1 MEETNILD
9 AVDKDF
15 DELIHSLEI
24 VGLLISILLPTM
36 LEMNQ
41 LTLKGNNPIELIAVL
56 IFSLSL
62 AFAFLLV
69 ASLINK
75 KYTSIAIISI
85 VSSTAF
91 LTIILLVTLLYMSA
105 LVGSI
110 SLSYARW
117 VYWSFQIIA
126 IPFALYI
133 LIKTK
138 SIFRH
143 YRNWT
148 TALISALLFSLIFML
163 IYVVSSTILTS
174 IVPANI
180 LDKNVN
186 LITSIVYVIFVVAVF
201 LFLMQKKVMRHW
213 GSNLSEVPMSSLN
226 DLSGA
231 ELNNSATHFLA
242 R

>member
-110 SLSYARW
+110 SLSYAPW

-138 SIFRH
+138 SIFR
-143 YRNWT
+143 YYKNWT

-201 LFLMQKKVMRHW
+201 LFLMQK
-213 GSNLSEVPMSSLN
+213 SNEAL
-226 DLSGA
+226 G
-231 ELNNSATHFLA
+231 F
-242 R
+242 

>member
-1 MEETNILD
+1 MEETKILG
-9 AVDKDF
+9 AIDKDF

-24 VGLLISILLPTM
+24 VGLIVSILLPTM
-36 LEMNQ
+36 LEMKQ
-41 LTLKGNNPIELIAVL
+41 LTLKGDNPSELIAIL

-62 AFAFLLV
+62 AFASLFV
-69 ASLINK
+69 ALLINK
-75 KYTSIAIISI
+75 KYTGVAIISI
-85 VSSTAF
+85 VSSMAF

-110 SLSYARW
+110 SLSYAPW
-117 VYWSFQIIA
+117 VYWSFPIIA

-143 YRNWT
+143 YRNWM
-148 TALISALLFSLIFML
+148 TALISALLFGLIFIL

-180 LDKNVN
+180 LNENVN

-201 LFLMQKKVMRHW
+201 LFLMQKK
-213 GSNLSEVPMSSLN
+213 
-226 DLSGA
+226 
-231 ELNNSATHFLA
+231 
-242 R
+242 